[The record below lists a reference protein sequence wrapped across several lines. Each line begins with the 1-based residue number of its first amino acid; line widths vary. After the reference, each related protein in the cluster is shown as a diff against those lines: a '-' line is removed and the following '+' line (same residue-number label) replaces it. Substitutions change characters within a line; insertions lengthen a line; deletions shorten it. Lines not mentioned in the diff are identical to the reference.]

1 MNEIP
6 KRNPRV
12 NSGSIKQKITLP
24 EAAAVLGRKG
34 GKTTGKS
41 KARLGTSAQVKKWW
55 ASPAAA
61 ARRKTVKTP
70 ENPILSSDSISI
82 DTETKP

>member
-1 MNEIP
+1 MKP
-6 KRNPRV
+6 
-12 NSGSIKQKITLP
+12 KITLR
-24 EAAAVLGRKG
+24 EAAAALGKKG

-61 ARRKTVKTP
+61 ARRKTVKAP
-70 ENPILSSDSISI
+70 ENPILSSDSISV
-82 DTETKP
+82 DTDTKP

>member
-1 MNEIP
+1 M
-6 KRNPRV
+6 
-12 NSGSIKQKITLP
+12 KQKITLP
-24 EAAAVLGRKG
+24 EAAAALGRKG

-61 ARRKTVKTP
+61 NRRKARP
-70 ENPILSSDSISI
+70 EIILQDPTANTQTADQEARMEAESPLTNSSDL
-82 DTETKP
+82 